1 MSRAQD
7 GSSGLETGAQAAE
20 KAAGATGPGT
30 TSGAGATGPAT
41 GPATGQTP
49 GTTGTTAAAGQ
60 QAGTQQAGMQQ
71 TGMQQTPTATYER
84 GPAPSA
90 EWRTAGQG
98 NRASSGTAMGGVLS
112 LVAGLLAFLAG
123 LAFVVRPRF
132 YPTLAGY
139 AYHWTGTGWGWVLL
153 ALGIV
158 LFAAGAS
165 VLLGITAARPVAA
178 GLAVLT
184 AIAGFMFL
192 VYSPVTGVVLVALSV
207 FAIWGLLR
215 GGLDQSEST
224 M

>member
-7 GSSGLETGAQAAE
+7 RSSGLETGAQAAE
-20 KAAGATGPGT
+20 KAAGPTGTGT
-30 TSGAGATGPAT
+30 TSGAAATGPAT
-41 GPATGQTP
+41 GPATGTT
-49 GTTGTTAAAGQ
+49 GTTGTTAATG
-60 QAGTQQAGMQQ
+60 QQ
-71 TGMQQTPTATYER
+71 TGTQQTPTASYER

-90 EWRTAGQG
+90 EWRTAGQH
-98 NRASSGTAMGGVLS
+98 RASSGTAMGGVLS
-112 LVAGLLAFLAG
+112 VVAGLLAFLAG

-132 YPTLAGY
+132 YPTVTGY

-153 ALGIV
+153 ALGIA

-192 VYSPVTGVVLVALSV
+192 VYSPFTGIVLVALSV